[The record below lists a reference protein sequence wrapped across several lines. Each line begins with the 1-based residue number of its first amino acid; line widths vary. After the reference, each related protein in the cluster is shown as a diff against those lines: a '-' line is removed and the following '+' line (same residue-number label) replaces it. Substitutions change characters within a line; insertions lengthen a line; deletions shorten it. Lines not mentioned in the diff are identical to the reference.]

1 MNEIMPWVNS
11 ILLLVVAWLLA
22 RKDQKQGDDIAQLYA
37 LHHDNEKQLADH
49 RLKIAEN
56 HYPKP
61 EVDNR
66 FMQLETTIKDGFRSL
81 STDFK
86 EMTKALHDHLS
97 SSHHS
102 GQ

>member
-11 ILLLVVAWLLA
+11 ILLLIVAWLLA

-37 LHHDNEKQLADH
+37 LHHGNEKQLADH
-49 RLKIAEN
+49 RLKIAET

-86 EMTKALHDHLS
+86 EMTKALHDHLNS
-97 SSHHS
+97 VHHN